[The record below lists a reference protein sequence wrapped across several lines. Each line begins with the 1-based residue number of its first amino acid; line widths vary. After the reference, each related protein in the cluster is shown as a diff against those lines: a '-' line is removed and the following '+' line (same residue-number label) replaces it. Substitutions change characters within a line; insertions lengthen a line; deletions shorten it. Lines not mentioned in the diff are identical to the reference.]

1 MNSSTAFLMGGA
13 RGDWVRLRT
22 LVTLRWLAAWGQ
34 AVTVLVADN
43 VLKLDLPTGLCFG
56 AIATSV
62 CVNIVAHAVHPE
74 NKRLSENDTML
85 TLLFDLAQLGVLLF
99 LTGGLTNPF
108 AVLALAPVIISATAL
123 TLRST
128 LLLGLF
134 AMAEFS
140 LLARFYVPLT
150 FADGSQVDP
159 PPLIVLGTWAALLI
173 GIVFLAG
180 YARRV
185 TAEIFSMSQALS
197 ATQDALSREQ
207 RLTAIGGLAAAA
219 AHELGTP
226 LATIKLVSKELL
238 RDMGDRPEL
247 REDVELIVSQTE
259 RCRDIL
265 RELARGGKDDSHV
278 KTAPISALIEE
289 AAEPH
294 IDRGK
299 NIIVRLAGRPVEEA
313 GDDQPVVVRRPEVIH
328 GLRNMV
334 QNAVDFAATTVW
346 IDVSWTDTAL
356 RIAVG
361 DDGPGYRSDILGRLG
376 DPYVRQRA
384 GKPTPKPA
392 PAPKPNLGPDSPHAD
407 SPHADAPNADAD
419 ADPVAARQGYEG
431 MGLGLFIAKTLLERT
446 GARVSFANG
455 SDAGAAAA
463 AAAAPAFARP
473 TGAVVEAIWPRDAL
487 APPADLQRAT
497 LRRNEHFNLGNV

>member
-1 MNSSTAFLMGGA
+1 MNMGSSVFLMSAA

-34 AVTVLVADN
+34 AITVLVADN

-123 TLRST
+123 TMRST

-134 AMAEFS
+134 AIAEFT

-150 FADGSQVDP
+150 FADGNVVAP
-159 PPLIVLGTWAALLI
+159 PPLIVMGTWAALLI

-197 ATQDALSREQ
+197 ATQEALSREQ

-238 RDMGDRPEL
+238 RELADRPDL
-247 REDVELIVSQTE
+247 LEDVALIASQSE
-259 RCRDIL
+259 RCGAIL
-265 RELARGGKDDSHV
+265 RELAQGGKDDSHV

-294 IDRGK
+294 MDRGK
-299 NIIVRLAGRPVEEA
+299 VIIMRISGRPAAAA
-313 GDDQPVVVRRPEVIH
+313 GDDQPVVERKPEVIH

-346 IDVSWTDTAL
+346 IDVSWTDAVL

-376 DPYVRQRA
+376 DPYVRKRV
-384 GKPTPKPA
+384 GKAPRPDPTKIPEA
-392 PAPKPNLGPDSPHAD
+392 ETG
-407 SPHADAPNADAD
+407 
-419 ADPVAARQGYEG
+419 DPRQGYQG

-446 GARVSFANG
+446 GAKVSFANG
-455 SDAGAAAA
+455 SDTSDAMRDTREY
-463 AAAAPAFARP
+463 ARP

-487 APPADLQRAT
+487 DPPQDLKRGS
-497 LRRNEHFNLGNV
+497 LRQNARFSLGNI

>member
-1 MNSSTAFLMGGA
+1 MNTSSALLMSAA

-34 AVTVLVADN
+34 AITVLAADGI
-43 VLKLDLPTGLCFG
+43 LKLDLPVGLCFG

-62 CVNIVAHAVHPE
+62 CVNVVAHAVHPE

-123 TLRST
+123 TMRST
-128 LLLGLF
+128 LLLGVF
-134 AMAEFS
+134 AMVEFT
-140 LLARFYVPLT
+140 LLAFFYVPLT
-150 FADGSQVDP
+150 FADGAVVAP
-159 PPLIVLGTWAALLI
+159 PPLITMGTWAALLI

-197 ATQDALSREQ
+197 VTQDALNREQ
-207 RLTAIGGLAAAA
+207 RLSAIGGLAAAA

-226 LATIKLVSKELL
+226 LATIKLVSKELSL
-238 RDMGDRPEL
+238 ELEEELKDRPDL
-247 REDVELIVSQTE
+247 REDLELIVSQSE
-259 RCRDIL
+259 RCREIL
-265 RELARGGKDDSHV
+265 RELSRGGKDDSHV
-278 KTAPISALIEE
+278 KTAPVSALVEE

-294 IDRGK
+294 MDRGK
-299 NIIVRLAGRPVEEA
+299 RIVIRLGGRPALEA
-313 GDDQPVVVRRPEVIH
+313 EDQPTVLRRPEVIH

-334 QNAVDFAATTVW
+334 QNAVDFANSTVW
-346 IDVSWTDTAL
+346 IDVSWTETAL

-361 DDGPGYRSDILGRLG
+361 DDGPGFRADILGRLG
-376 DPYVRQRA
+376 DPYVRRRDGA
-384 GKPTPKPA
+384 RFGPA
-392 PAPKPNLGPDSPHAD
+392 APPPEAQGDGRK
-407 SPHADAPNADAD
+407 
-419 ADPVAARQGYEG
+419 GYEG

-455 SDAGAAAA
+455 SARGKGDRGGRSGAQAVGASD
-463 AAAAPAFARP
+463 FARP
-473 TGAVVEAIWPRDAL
+473 TGAVVEAIWPRDAM
-487 APPADLQRAT
+487 APPSDLQRAT
-497 LRRNEHFNLGNV
+497 LRENERFSLQNI

>member
-1 MNSSTAFLMGGA
+1 MNMGSSAFLMSAA

-34 AVTVLVADN
+34 AITVLVASN

-123 TLRST
+123 TMRST

-134 AMAEFS
+134 AMAEFT
-140 LLARFYVPLT
+140 LLSRFYVPLT
-150 FADGSQVDP
+150 FADGSTVEP
-159 PPLIVLGTWAALLI
+159 PPLIVMGTWAALLI

-185 TAEIFSMSQALS
+185 TAEIFSMTQALS

-207 RLTAIGGLAAAA
+207 RLSAIGGLAAAA

-238 RDMGDRPEL
+238 HELGDRPDL
-247 REDVELIVSQTE
+247 KEDVELIASQSE

-265 RELARGGKDDSHV
+265 RELAQGGKDDSHV
-278 KTAPISALIEE
+278 KSAPISALIEE

-294 IDRGK
+294 MDRGK
-299 NIIVRLAGRPVEEA
+299 RIIIRIAGRSVDAA
-313 GDDQPVVVRRPEVIH
+313 GDDQPVVERKPEVVH

-346 IDVSWTDTAL
+346 IDVGWTDAVL

-376 DPYVRQRA
+376 DPYVRRRGGKAQRPDPAAEAETDA
-384 GKPTPKPA
+384 G
-392 PAPKPNLGPDSPHAD
+392 D
-407 SPHADAPNADAD
+407 
-419 ADPVAARQGYEG
+419 ARQGYEG

-455 SDAGAAAA
+455 SDAPEASSDAGQGARE
-463 AAAAPAFARP
+463 FARP

-487 APPADLQRAT
+487 DPPEDLKRGS
-497 LRRNEHFNLGNV
+497 LRQNTRFSLSNI